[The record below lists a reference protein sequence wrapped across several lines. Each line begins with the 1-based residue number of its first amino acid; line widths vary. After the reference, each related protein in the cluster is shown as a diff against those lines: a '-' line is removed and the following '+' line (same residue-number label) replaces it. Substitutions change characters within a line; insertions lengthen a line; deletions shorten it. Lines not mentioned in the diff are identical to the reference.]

1 MTTLTAPRPKQPTD
15 NWTVPQ
21 LHNGDRLSQPEFH
34 RRYEA
39 TEPGV
44 KAELIEGIVYM
55 PSPVGPGH
63 GQGHIQLGGLFW
75 MYQTATPGVEA
86 QDNSTVILGESSE
99 PQPDLHLRVL
109 PDFGGRV
116 KPNRKGIL
124 TGPPELVAEVA
135 HSSEAFDLH
144 AKRRDYQHGG
154 VLEYLV
160 LLIREGSLRAFDLTS
175 GEEIPV
181 DPDGIY
187 RSKVF
192 PGLWIDVDAV
202 MKGDG
207 RRSQRTMDKGLKSRE
222 HAAFVKR
229 LKAAE
234 ISGRRSGRRK
244 RK

>member
-1 MTTLTAPRPKQPTD
+1 MTTLTAPSPKLLADPEI
-15 NWTVPQ
+15 VPP
-21 LHNGDRLSQPEFH
+21 LHNGDQLSQPEFH

-39 TEPGV
+39 TDPGV

-55 PSPVGPGH
+55 ASPVGPEH
-63 GQGHIQLGGLFW
+63 GQGHIQLGGPFW
-75 MYQTATPGVEA
+75 MYQGATPGVQA

-109 PDFGGRV
+109 PTFGGRV
-116 KPNRKGIL
+116 RQNRKGIL

-135 HSSEAFDLH
+135 HSSEAIDLH
-144 AKRRDYQHGG
+144 GKRRDYQNGG

-160 LLIREGSLRAFDLTS
+160 LLIRDSSLRAFDLRS
-175 GEEIPV
+175 GKDIPV
-181 DPDGIY
+181 DSDGVY

-202 MKGDG
+202 FRGDVQ
-207 RRSQRTMDKGLKSRE
+207 RSQRVMNKGLKSPE

-229 LKAAE
+229 LKKAVPAK
-234 ISGRRSGRRK
+234 RSARK
-244 RK
+244 